1 MKLFDLDED
10 DFPSEGIAG
19 TQTHWL
25 VQHPLLQDGKTLIS
39 TEYAWSIL
47 AFPSPH
53 YFDAECF
60 QLCQSVNSQQYFVF
74 SFSLSL
80 PLCKISPA
88 YYC

>member
-39 TEYAWSIL
+39 TEYA
-47 AFPSPH
+47 
-53 YFDAECF
+53 
-60 QLCQSVNSQQYFVF
+60 
-74 SFSLSL
+74 
-80 PLCKISPA
+80 
-88 YYC
+88 